1 MAIVSKNSKRL
12 PLHGSPQ
19 DRGSAD
25 RYYQRPFDPHWWPDG
40 TGKGIRVDKEEM
52 SESQIE
58 EYQFGWDN
66 EEDRKDYG

>member
-1 MAIVSKNSKRL
+1 MAIVRKNSKRL

-52 SESQIE
+52 SESQID